1 MSRQLLFCIRIRNRC
16 LYLYLQLYLQ
26 LHPHDSTCASIK
38 CSGVS
43 GSVIVAS
50 VSHAPSI
57 VHWYLLRLFGWTKGC
72 GGVVGVGC
80 VCFNGIELALLCSP
94 CLYVWQDEP
103 QSFGYDTFVPV
114 KQAKLYSWD
123 AAAALKCVPQLQ
135 LPKLSLQHR
144 GSNGGRAEFLI
155 YFDVWAKYKVE
166 TVLTVGKYA
175 WSLA

>member
-1 MSRQLLFCIRIRNRC
+1 MREQVRGVGGGGGKRNDNDGDFDQIANVCHVFYKFTATTTVSRQLLFCIRIRNRSLY

-38 CSGVS
+38 CSGVR

-103 QSFGYDTFVPV
+103 QSIWLWHFCARKT
-114 KQAKLYSWD
+114 S
-123 AAAALKCVPQLQ
+123 
-135 LPKLSLQHR
+135 
-144 GSNGGRAEFLI
+144 
-155 YFDVWAKYKVE
+155 
-166 TVLTVGKYA
+166 
-175 WSLA
+175 